1 MDFSGYGKCF
11 CTDKCY
17 KMFIITLSDF
27 MNVIVYVMTFYWKIE
42 KLLYD
47 QEFNPKWSCVLL
59 CECLV
64 LHHICQNYSK
74 KFMLKSYLC
83 IPNILSNDTSRL
95 FRTQS
100 WCFLVELNSLRY
112 LDKEKLKVFPTF
124 KSSCINELNSLI
136 SLVTGEFPKANR
148 DS

>member
-47 QEFNPKWSCVLL
+47 QEFNPK
-59 CECLV
+59 
-64 LHHICQNYSK
+64 
-74 KFMLKSYLC
+74 
-83 IPNILSNDTSRL
+83 
-95 FRTQS
+95 
-100 WCFLVELNSLRY
+100 
-112 LDKEKLKVFPTF
+112 
-124 KSSCINELNSLI
+124 
-136 SLVTGEFPKANR
+136 
-148 DS
+148 